1 MSVFQDD
8 CMIEQSNWSTDPCE
22 WFLITWHT
30 SPNTQPTHPHAA
42 KKSTRN
48 IRKKINSSFMA
59 EISIEWKEGWTSQT
73 KKKKNVDSTTFTF
86 QIASATSS
94 GKVLVTAGGNGV
106 RGWASVSMCLAVGFV
121 IISLNRFARSS
132 VSIDRLPALEKV
144 LFIMVFLFW
153 ASFLNILG
161 VLIKTSSCN
170 CSVWWLCTSASK
182 IFNEEKYKKLLIS
195 IYRSCQF

>member
-1 MSVFQDD
+1 M
-8 CMIEQSNWSTDPCE
+8 T
-22 WFLITWHT
+22 H
-30 SPNTQPTHPHAA
+30 QPKHSANSSA
-42 KKSTRN
+42 CSKKSTRN
-48 IRKKINSSFMA
+48 IRKKNQFIVYGRDFNWM
-59 EISIEWKEGWTSQT
+59 EGRLDLAD

-94 GKVLVTAGGNGV
+94 GKVLVTSGGNGV

-153 ASFLNILG
+153 TSFLNILG

>member
-1 MSVFQDD
+1 MSVFAHD

-30 SPNTQPTHPHAA
+30 TSPNTQPTHPHAA
-42 KKSTRN
+42 RKVRGIHEKKSIIVSGRDFN
-48 IRKKINSSFMA
+48 WMEGRLDLADKKY
-59 EISIEWKEGWTSQT
+59 
-73 KKKKNVDSTTFTF
+73 VDSTTFTF

-94 GKVLVTAGGNGV
+94 GKVLGMAGGNGV

-170 CSVWWLCTSASK
+170 CSVWWLSTSASK

-195 IYRSCQF
+195 INRSCQF